1 MITNCVLY
9 KCENCRYSMYPKTK
23 NTIKEIQ
30 VNTRC
35 DCLDCKNPH
44 VTKNDH
50 KPFEKW
56 KITHKTQTIYTITQ
70 IDFQVFVHQFK
81 INCFTKEVFL
91 NCSLP

>member
-1 MITNCVLY
+1 MFYTNA
-9 KCENCRYSMYPKTK
+9 KIADTPMYPKTK

-56 KITHKTQTIYTITQ
+56 KIT
-70 IDFQVFVHQFK
+70 
-81 INCFTKEVFL
+81 
-91 NCSLP
+91 

>member
-9 KCENCRYSMYPKTK
+9 KCEIADTPMYPKTK

-70 IDFQVFVHQFK
+70 IDFQVFCASIQNQLLYQRSIF
-81 INCFTKEVFL
+81 EL
-91 NCSLP
+91 

>member
-1 MITNCVLY
+1 MRKLQILQCI
-9 KCENCRYSMYPKTK
+9 PKTK

-70 IDFQVFVHQFK
+70 IGFSSASIQNQLLYQRS
-81 INCFTKEVFL
+81 IL

>member
-1 MITNCVLY
+1 MFYTNA
-9 KCENCRYSMYPKTK
+9 KIADTPMYPKTK

-70 IDFQVFVHQFK
+70 IG
-81 INCFTKEVFL
+81 NCASIQNQLLYQRSIF
-91 NCSLP
+91 CSLP

>member
-9 KCENCRYSMYPKTK
+9 KCENCRYPMYPKTK

-70 IDFQVFVHQFK
+70 IDFQVFCASIQNQLLYQRSIF
-81 INCFTKEVFL
+81 EL
-91 NCSLP
+91 

>member
-1 MITNCVLY
+1 MFYTNA
-9 KCENCRYSMYPKTK
+9 KIADTPMYPKTK

-70 IDFQVFVHQFK
+70 IGFSSVCASIQ